1 MVGKSQGGFDGLCIC
16 VSDSMDLRL
25 AFLLHSI
32 AQVSVEIFLFGGV
45 IRIGERWGSLCQK
58 ASTSQRCL
66 PHIYLGLFLKS
77 PNL

>member
-45 IRIGERWGSLCQK
+45 IRIGER
-58 ASTSQRCL
+58 
-66 PHIYLGLFLKS
+66 
-77 PNL
+77 